1 MDSLEPRPSSCRV
14 SVVELTFDPKR
25 EQPLDPS
32 ELAAA
37 LEAGRFVWIDVEIAD
52 PNEAEQVLAQLAL
65 LNHEI
70 IQDAEIDI
78 CPFARQPR
86 PRAMRALAQIGARR
100 ALVDGQ
106 ILAWRQPELA
116 RVFAAELAGALV
128 ADLERCRSH

>member
-70 IQDAEIDI
+70 IQDALFGNLHSTLRTGGTELPKQKVSSTSNSLSRMQ
-78 CPFARQPR
+78 CPLPASARQRRQRVPR
-86 PRAMRALAQIGARR
+86 RR
-100 ALVDGQ
+100 
-106 ILAWRQPELA
+106 P
-116 RVFAAELAGALV
+116 
-128 ADLERCRSH
+128 